1 MVNIPMRTSGSF
13 SAHNI
18 NSINSIKVQTLR
30 SSNNILELNNGISHN
45 TIQNTQA
52 QQTTN
57 MPQQINQTFNDT
69 EPTVYAISHIDI
81 PPLHNKV
88 QKGQKVALFSNT
100 TSPYIDILLGWN
112 VKNSK
117 CDVDVSAFL
126 LGDNGKVL
134 GDSWFVFYGQTKSP
148 DNSVNFSVCNNIDR
162 EKIHIDL
169 TKLNTNVKK
178 IVFVLTINDALI
190 NNLNFGM
197 LQDAYI
203 RILDN
208 TGKELV
214 SFLMSDYYSNVIS
227 MMIGEIYMHNGIWK
241 FSAIG
246 NGVARD
252 LEGLCNLYGVEV
264 N

>member
-1 MVNIPMRTSGSF
+1 MVNIPMRTAGSF
-13 SAHNI
+13 NANNI
-18 NSINSIKVQTLR
+18 NSINSIKVQT
-30 SSNNILELNNGISHN
+30 SKSTHNILELNNGIARN
-45 TIQNTQA
+45 TIKNTQS
-52 QQTTN
+52 QQV
-57 MPQQINQTFNDT
+57 NQTVNNQESIT
-69 EPTVYAISHIDI
+69 STNSHITI

-112 VKNSK
+112 VKNPK

-126 LGDNGKVL
+126 LSDNGKVL
-134 GDSWFVFYGQTKSP
+134 GDSWFVFYGQTTSP
-148 DNSVNFSVCNNIDR
+148 DNSVTFNVCNNTDR

-169 TKLNTNVKK
+169 TKLNNSVKK

-197 LQDAYI
+197 LEDAYI
-203 RILDN
+203 RIIDN
-208 TGKELV
+208 NGKELV

-227 MMIGEIYMHNGIWK
+227 MMIGEIYIHNGTWK

>member
-1 MVNIPMRTSGSF
+1 MTYIQMKTSGSF
-13 SAHNI
+13 NSENI
-18 NSINSIKVQTLR
+18 ASINSMKVQTTK
-30 SSNNILELNNGISHN
+30 SSNNILEINKNTLNNNNVLAREECSRDNVTQNNINPETSTKPISHL
-45 TIQNTQA
+45 T
-52 QQTTN
+52 
-57 MPQQINQTFNDT
+57 
-69 EPTVYAISHIDI
+69 I
-81 PPLHNKV
+81 PPLQNKV
-88 QKGQKVALFSNT
+88 QKGQKVSLFSNEN
-100 TSPYIDILLGWN
+100 SPFIDILLGWN
-112 VKNSK
+112 VKNPK

-134 GDSWFVFYGQTKSP
+134 GDSWFVFYGQTTSP
-148 DNSVNFSVCNNIDR
+148 DNSVTFNICNNTDR

-169 TKLNTNVKK
+169 TKLNNSVKK

-197 LQDAYI
+197 LEDAYI
-203 RILDN
+203 RIIDN
-208 TGKELV
+208 NGKELV

-227 MMIGEIYMHNGIWK
+227 MMIGEVYIHNGTWK

>member
-1 MVNIPMRTSGSF
+1 MVNIPMRTAGSF
-13 SAHNI
+13 NANNI
-18 NSINSIKVQTLR
+18 NSINSIKVQTSKSL
-30 SSNNILELNNGISHN
+30 NNILEINRNTSHHDNVPLKEEYSRSNVTQNDIKSETSINPISHL
-45 TIQNTQA
+45 T
-52 QQTTN
+52 
-57 MPQQINQTFNDT
+57 
-69 EPTVYAISHIDI
+69 I

-88 QKGQKVALFSNT
+88 QKGQKVALFSNEC
-100 TSPYIDILLGWN
+100 SPFVDILFGWN
-112 VKNSK
+112 VKNPK

-126 LGDNGKVL
+126 LSDNGKVL
-134 GDSWFVFYGQTKSP
+134 GDSWFVFYGQTTSP
-148 DNSVNFSVCNNIDR
+148 DNSVTFNVCNNTDR
-162 EKIHIDL
+162 EKIHVDL
-169 TKLNTNVKK
+169 TKLNNSVKK

-197 LQDAYI
+197 LEDAYI
-203 RILDN
+203 RIIDN
-208 TGKELV
+208 NGKELV

-227 MMIGEIYMHNGIWK
+227 MMIGEVYIHNGIWK

>member
-1 MVNIPMRTSGSF
+1 MVNIPMKISGSF
-13 SAHNI
+13 NSQNI
-18 NSINSIKVQTLR
+18 ESINSIKIQTSK
-30 SSNNILELNNGISHN
+30 SSNNILELNKSISNHNNKTFTEGCSTTNVTQHNTNSETSVNTISHL
-45 TIQNTQA
+45 TI
-52 QQTTN
+52 
-57 MPQQINQTFNDT
+57 P
-69 EPTVYAISHIDI
+69 H
-81 PPLHNKV
+81 LHNTV
-88 QKGQKVALFSNT
+88 QKGQKITLFPKENS
-100 TSPYIDILLGWN
+100 SSIDVLLGWN
-112 VKNSK
+112 VKNPK

-134 GDSWFVFYGQTKSP
+134 GDSWFVFYGQTTSP
-148 DNSVNFSVCNNIDR
+148 DNSVNLSICTDTDR

-169 TKLNTNVKK
+169 SKLNTSVKK

-197 LQDAYI
+197 LKDAYI
-203 RILDN
+203 RIIDN

-227 MMIGEIYMHNGIWK
+227 MMIGEVYMHNGTWK